1 MVNGQ
6 VFIKKLMLMSIGV
19 LLMTALVTYAKADD
33 QVIRTHSFYLEGV
46 EELEFSNS
54 VGSFEIVP
62 VDGEEMRIVL
72 DIEGERAGF
81 FRRHVDVTGMDLE
94 VKERGDTLFLSF
106 EEKDANAEWLV
117 EMPRSTSIK
126 RTSIQMGVGEVR
138 VEIDAT
144 DLNVEL
150 GVGEVNIEAPLASV
164 GRVNLNVGVG
174 DADIRGGEIIDSD
187 SAFISRRIRA
197 EGNGTYPLEV
207 DLGVGDI
214 NVRLRGQ

>member
-1 MVNGQ
+1 
-6 VFIKKLMLMSIGV
+6 
-19 LLMTALVTYAKADD
+19 
-33 QVIRTHSFYLEGV
+33 
-46 EELEFSNS
+46 
-54 VGSFEIVP
+54 
-62 VDGEEMRIVL
+62 
-72 DIEGERAGF
+72 
-81 FRRHVDVTGMDLE
+81 
-94 VKERGDTLFLSF
+94 
-106 EEKDANAEWLV
+106 
-117 EMPRSTSIK
+117 
-126 RTSIQMGVGEVR
+126 MGVGEVR